1 MCLQLQKNHIMSLPD
16 SFADLDLS
24 HNALTSLPHHIY
36 SLPALSL
43 LDISHN
49 AFTALP
55 FNMPFDPA
63 TSAPTPSRRSNS
75 LAPEIVRAT
84 CPLPSLTSLDAS
96 HNNIVSLA
104 IHRNVL
110 PQNIRTFDLA
120 YNPLSDI
127 AELLTSLSAF
137 TQLVNL
143 RMSRY
148 NIDNT
153 SFPSS
158 LLTSVNKSTFPKST
172 VLDLE
177 QVRVT
182 QTTVS
187 KAPNLVIELGKTK
200 NHHDKLQRAFR
211 DCQLALRDL
220 NQIPQALPPSS
231 SSSSLPI
238 STLQTILARL
248 EDFNEDACVMLKIRI
263 VDEERIACG
272 YTTLHTVPGAIAC
285 EVEVQ
290 EVE

>member
-1 MCLQLQKNHIMSLPD
+1 LGLSKPSTYVYLTLFLRGLIFNALAASKEPYYALPD

-24 HNALTSLPHHIY
+24 HNALTSLPRHSY

-55 FNMPFDPA
+55 FNVPFDPA
-63 TSAPTPSRRSNS
+63 TSTPTPSRRSNS
-75 LAPEIVRAT
+75 LALEIVRAT

-104 IHRNVL
+104 IHRNAL
-110 PQNIRTFDLA
+110 PQNLRTFDLA

-127 AELLTSLSAF
+127 VELLMSLSAL

-143 RMSRY
+143 RISRY

-153 SFPSS
+153 CFLTS
-158 LLTSVNKSTFPKST
+158 LLTSVNKSTLPKLT
-172 VLDLE
+172 VLDPE
-177 QVRVT
+177 ETRVT
-182 QTTVS
+182 QTAVS

-200 NHHDKLQRAFR
+200 NHYDELQRAFR
-211 DCQLALRDL
+211 DCQLAPRDL
-220 NQIPQALPPSS
+220 NRTPQALPPSS

-238 STLQTILARL
+238 SA
-248 EDFNEDACVMLKIRI
+248 
-263 VDEERIACG
+263 
-272 YTTLHTVPGAIAC
+272 
-285 EVEVQ
+285 
-290 EVE
+290 